1 MYVTHALGKGLLFMT
16 AGILIV
22 NVGSRSLS
30 KLGGLA
36 GKMPITA
43 VCAVLGA
50 MTIMGV
56 PPTSGFMGEWIVF
69 YGALETAIEE
79 GSTLRMVTFGLGM
92 VATALT
98 MAYMLWMLKRV
109 FFGKLPEHLSNVKD
123 GSWYMLAPMMVLA
136 GFTVILGIYPDI
148 FLEGITGYMNGV
160 LGGA

>member
-1 MYVTHALGKGLLFMT
+1 MQDDIKRLFAYSSISQMGYLLFGIYSAT
-16 AGILIV
+16 GLAGADDVRNASWERDYFYDSWNSLIV

-69 YGALETAIEE
+69 YGAARDCLEE
-79 GSTLRMVTFGLGM
+79 GHRSSHGNL
-92 VATALT
+92 
-98 MAYMLWMLKRV
+98 
-109 FFGKLPEHLSNVKD
+109 LS
-123 GSWYMLAPMMVLA
+123 AC
-136 GFTVILGIYPDI
+136 
-148 FLEGITGYMNGV
+148 
-160 LGGA
+160 